1 MTRSCSI
8 KRVCLV
14 LGTCFL
20 TVPLAAGQPA
30 KADRHGFIAAQPE
43 DLRPLEGAS
52 QVVLFGDP
60 TKPGIYVVRNTFPAG
75 RIGRPHFHSQ
85 DRHVTVLKGTWWVA
99 LGPESDG
106 ADANKMVPMKAGS
119 YVFHPANGHHFDGTK
134 DEEVV
139 VQIVG
144 MGPVTST
151 QLKSD
156 GGRGER

>member
-8 KRVCLV
+8 KWACFV

-60 TKPGIYVVRNTFPAG
+60 TKR
-75 RIGRPHFHSQ
+75 
-85 DRHVTVLKGTWWVA
+85 
-99 LGPESDG
+99 
-106 ADANKMVPMKAGS
+106 
-119 YVFHPANGHHFDGTK
+119 YVFHPANGHHFDGAR
-134 DEEVV
+134 DEEVT
-139 VQIVG
+139 VQITG

-151 QLKSD
+151 SIKSE
-156 GGRGER
+156 GGRGQR